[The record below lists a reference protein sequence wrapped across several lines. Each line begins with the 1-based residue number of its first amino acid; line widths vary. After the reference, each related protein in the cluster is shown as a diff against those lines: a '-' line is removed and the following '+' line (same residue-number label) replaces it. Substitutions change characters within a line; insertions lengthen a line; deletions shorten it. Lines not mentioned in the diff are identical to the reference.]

1 MSMAD
6 EIQTIIDKCDIA
18 VSRYAAE
25 AQHRARLDME
35 AGSTVPDWGR
45 FGVPSAAEDGK
56 RAIIAGYRD
65 EICDVIDKEAKR
77 ADATVSANV
86 PADAAATVQ
95 VALSRKHIDPDEL
108 DALHQRYRGF
118 YQLARLIEERA
129 AQEHV
134 MLSEPVGRVYADA
147 DAARYSASQGLYSR
161 YSSHGS
167 TSAPLAETIEDRF
180 LHRDVFGNF
189 YD

>member
-6 EIQTIIDKCDIA
+6 EIQTIVDEADRA
-18 VSRYAAE
+18 VERYAYD
-25 AQHRARLDME
+25 AQLRARCGMG
-35 AGSTVPDWGR
+35 AGETVPDWGR
-45 FGVPSAAEDGK
+45 FGVPSDDEGGK
-56 RAIIAGYRD
+56 QAVIQRYYD
-65 EICDVIDKEAKR
+65 KICDVIDREAKC
-77 ADATVSANV
+77 ADVAVSANV

-134 MLSEPVGRVYADA
+134 TLSDPVGRVYADV
-147 DAARYSASQGLYSR
+147 DAARYTAQRLYTR
-161 YSSHGS
+161 YSSRGS
-167 TSAPLAETIEDRF
+167 TAMPLAEAVADRF
-180 LHRDVFGNF
+180 YHRDVFGNF